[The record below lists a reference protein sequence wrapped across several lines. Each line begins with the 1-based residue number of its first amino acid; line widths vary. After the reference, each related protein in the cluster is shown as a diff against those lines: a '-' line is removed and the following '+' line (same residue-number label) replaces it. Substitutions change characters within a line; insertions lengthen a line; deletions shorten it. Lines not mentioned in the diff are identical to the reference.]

1 MRTIVIM
8 NNKGGVGKTVTA
20 INLADLLHRAGKT
33 VLLVDCDGQMS
44 ATRFFFPDLDPDNT
58 LTLADVLCN
67 THEPAWYE
75 NTVPIH
81 VRWHLLPASSALY
94 SLDVA
99 AMKGDAPVLGNLR
112 DFCEVA
118 AEDGVDY
125 TIIDCPPGFTVAT
138 TAALIAADEVVI
150 PMLIDGFSFWG
161 MEDMRRCISDIRS
174 INPRIKIAGVLV
186 CQWHNAPVIAEGETL
201 LRSLGVPVFNTVIRR
216 TDKMPESTLQR
227 EAICTY
233 SPRSAAG
240 IDYRAF
246 VQEYLHEEV
255 Q

>member
-1 MRTIVIM
+1 
-8 NNKGGVGKTVTA
+8 
-20 INLADLLHRAGKT
+20 
-33 VLLVDCDGQMS
+33 
-44 ATRFFFPDLDPDNT
+44 
-58 LTLADVLCN
+58 
-67 THEPAWYE
+67 
-75 NTVPIH
+75 
-81 VRWHLLPASSALY
+81 
-94 SLDVA
+94 
-99 AMKGDAPVLGNLR
+99 
-112 DFCEVA
+112 
-118 AEDGVDY
+118 
-125 TIIDCPPGFTVAT
+125 
-138 TAALIAADEVVI
+138 
-150 PMLIDGFSFWG
+150 MLIDGFSFWG

-186 CQWHNAPVIAEGETL
+186 CQWHNAPVITEGETL